1 MACVENGIGHA
12 RPTMPTN
19 PKRAFCPPSS
29 QNRKITEVCSL
40 ENLLVRFEE
49 PSSMVR
55 WDSPLFTVLWED
67 EDVPADDIWKSVTE
81 GSVKAPHAGTQV
93 VRVDILP
100 EVEPGA

>member
-1 MACVENGIGHA
+1 
-12 RPTMPTN
+12 
-19 PKRAFCPPSS
+19 
-29 QNRKITEVCSL
+29 
-40 ENLLVRFEE
+40 
-49 PSSMVR
+49 MVR